1 MGFEF
6 AAAPFDEDGLK
17 SSELVTEAPPAV
29 PSMFIILFY
38 C

>member
-6 AAAPFDEDGLK
+6 AAAAPFDDDGLK

-29 PSMFIILFY
+29 PSIILF
-38 C
+38 CC